1 MASLS
6 YNNNSGRTV
15 PVDAEHKPEEFATF
29 LTNYFSIAL
38 MPVD

>member
-6 YNNNSGRTV
+6 YNNNPGRTV
-15 PVDAEHKPEEFATF
+15 PVDADHEREELAIF
-29 LTNYFSIAL
+29 LTSYFSFAL